1 MYGYHM
7 KKFEFTCIAWKREGA
22 KTHAAEREREIEREG
37 EKACTDIYISFQLIF
52 MLCDLATVNHL
63 YIIIIR
69 YF

>member
-1 MYGYHM
+1 M

-22 KTHAAEREREIEREG
+22 KTHAAERERGEG
-37 EKACTDIYISFQLIF
+37 EKACTHIYISFQLIF

>member
-1 MYGYHM
+1 M

-22 KTHAAEREREIEREG
+22 KTHAAEREREIERG